1 MKYGIFVLF
10 LMIAA
15 AQAAAQSPTPSPRSS
30 SADDGV
36 KISTSVIQVDLT
48 VTDKKGNPIRDL
60 QPGDVEIF
68 ENGKKQEITGFRFV
82 SRRPAPEVLNN
93 TGRSQSGVRSKEP
106 PLPSGPPKAENVR
119 RTIAIVVD
127 DLSLNFASTFWVR
140 QALRKYVNEQVE
152 EGDLVAIIRTAG
164 GIGALQ
170 QFTFDK
176 RQLLAAI
183 ENVKYSPFSSGGV
196 SSFEPIR
203 PSLKEQIS
211 VMKDGVKDLR
221 PEAEAERDLERANDE
236 SRSSNFVSGTL
247 GAVNFIIRGM
257 QELPGRKSIVLM
269 SDGIPLIGRD
279 ERGLPKSSAVV
290 AERMRRLV
298 EAANRA
304 SVVIYTIDGRG
315 LEVPGPQAMD
325 EYSEAGYDAAL
336 RSRELKFSDSQDGL
350 RYLAAETGGMAF
362 INQNDINHGLGKV
375 MDDQSYYLVAYEPDE
390 LTFDPNKSRYNQIE
404 IKVNRPDVRV
414 RYRSGFFGITDEQIA
429 KTKPAGATAT
439 INALASPFAVNDIP
453 IALHTLFS
461 ADNNNKG
468 WLKSYLH
475 IDAKQLKFSPAA
487 GNTHKASFEIIAFSY
502 GDNGVPSDQITK
514 EYSLTIPDFA
524 YARSLEKGI
533 VYQFAFPV
541 KKGGSYQYRVA
552 IRDIATNK
560 VGSASQFVEVPNIK
574 KDRIL
579 LSGVA
584 LEAITRSDW
593 QKFTS
598 GTITSEDL
606 AGRTDPQTDTALRRF
621 KQGEV
626 MRFAVDIYNASAAR
640 SGLSAKMQIYKDG
653 NLHFDGKAN
662 PIKTDNSQ
670 RSAEYTGGM
679 ILGKD
684 MLPGDYIL
692 RVEVTDPAKGAAAA
706 YQFVP
711 FEIVE

>member
-1 MKYGIFVLF
+1 MKYGSFVLF
-10 LMIAA
+10 LVVGAL
-15 AQAAAQSPTPSPRSS
+15 QVAAQSPTPSPQASTV
-30 SADDGV
+30 DDGV
-36 KISTSVIQVDLT
+36 KISTSVIQVDVT

-60 QPGDVEIF
+60 QPGEVEIF
-68 ENGKKQEITGFRFV
+68 ENGKKQDITGFRFI
-82 SRRPAPEVLNN
+82 SRRTFPETSNKATRNESV
-93 TGRSQSGVRSKEP
+93 VKSKEP
-106 PLPSGPPKAENVR
+106 PLPAGPPKPENVR

-152 EGDLVAIIRTAG
+152 DGDLVAIIRTAG

-183 ENVKYSPFSSGGV
+183 DNVKYSPYSSGGV

-203 PSLKEQIS
+203 SSLKEQVA
-211 VMKDGVKDLR
+211 VMKEGVTDLR
-221 PEAEAERDLERANDE
+221 GQADAERNTDRANDE
-236 SRSSNFVSGTL
+236 ALSSNFVSGTL
-247 GAVNFIIRGM
+247 GAVSFIIRGM

-269 SDGIPLIGRD
+269 SDGISMVGRD
-279 ERGLPKSSAVV
+279 ERGVPKGSTAI
-290 AERMRRLV
+290 ADRMKRLV

-315 LEVPGPQAMD
+315 LDVPGPQAMD
-325 EYSEAGYDAAL
+325 EYTEAGFDAKL
-336 RSRELKFSDSQDGL
+336 RARELKFSDSQDGL

-362 INQNDINHGLGKV
+362 VNQNDINHGLGKV

-390 LTFDPNKSRYNQIE
+390 LTFDPSKNRYNQLE

-429 KTKPAGATAT
+429 KTKPVGAAAI

-453 IALHTLFS
+453 LALHTLFS
-461 ADNNNKG
+461 ADDKNKG

-514 EYSLTIPDFA
+514 EYTLTIPDFA

-552 IRDIATNK
+552 IRDTTTNK

-574 KDRIL
+574 KDRLL

-584 LEAITRSDW
+584 LESITRSDW
-593 QKFTS
+593 QKFTD
-598 GTITSEDL
+598 GTITSEEL
-606 AGRTDPQTDTALRRF
+606 SARTDPQTDTALRQF

-626 MRFAVDIYNASAAR
+626 MRFAVDIYNASSAR

-653 NLHFDGKAN
+653 KLHFDGKAN
-662 PIKTDNSQ
+662 PVKTDQAQ
-670 RSAEYTGGM
+670 RNAEYTGGM
-679 ILGKD
+679 LLGKD
-684 MLPGDYIL
+684 MPPGDYVM
-692 RVEVTDPAKGAAAA
+692 RVEVSNPLDGAAAA

-711 FEIVE
+711 FEVVE